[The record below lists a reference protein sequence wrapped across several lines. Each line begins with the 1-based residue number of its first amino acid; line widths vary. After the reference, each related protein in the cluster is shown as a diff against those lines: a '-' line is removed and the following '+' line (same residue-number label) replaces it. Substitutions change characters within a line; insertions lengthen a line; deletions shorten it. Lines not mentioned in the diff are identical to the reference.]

1 MIYPPESFFTLFCV
15 HSLFSVFGG
24 ISILYL
30 PKDKDG
36 LLYIVKRKKYA
47 TR

>member
-1 MIYPPESFFTLFCV
+1 MLICV
-15 HSLFSVFGG
+15 CTTIRYENHSCFNVFGG